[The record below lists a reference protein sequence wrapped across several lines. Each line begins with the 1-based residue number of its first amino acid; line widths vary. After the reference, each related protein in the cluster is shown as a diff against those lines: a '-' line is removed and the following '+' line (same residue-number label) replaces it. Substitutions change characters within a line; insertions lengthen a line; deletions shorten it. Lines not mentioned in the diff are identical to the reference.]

1 VGFLTQISLN
11 FLPCAT
17 IAALFLSASFVMH
30 PRKLVVFIA
39 QAITVGLAL
48 AFLLTL
54 FWPGLL
60 RREATSVEV
69 REAAEPAAL
78 SSGGPVSYA
87 AAVDRA
93 APAVVN
99 INTAKVVTVKPN
111 PLFKDPIFQQFF
123 GQGQNSPRQRV
134 ERSLGS
140 GVIFSDQGYILT
152 NHHVIGGADAIQ
164 VFLRDGRSAT
174 AKVIGG
180 DPETDLA
187 VLKID
192 LKNLPAIT
200 LAKSERVRVGDVVLA
215 IGNPFG
221 VGQTVTM
228 GIVSAT
234 GRSALGINTFENF
247 IQTDAAINPGNS
259 GGALVDAHGNLIGI
273 NTVIF
278 SQTGGSVGI
287 GFAIP
292 TSLAKGV
299 MEQIIEH
306 GRPLRG
312 WLGIEAQMLT
322 PELLE
327 AYGLKKGTEGLVIT
341 ALYRDGPA
349 HKAGVEP
356 GDILVTIDGKKIVD
370 AREVLLTISNHKP
383 GEHVRLEL
391 IREGK
396 PFTVDAIAAERPTP
410 PPRADRG

>member
-1 VGFLTQISLN
+1 
-11 FLPCAT
+11 
-17 IAALFLSASFVMH
+17 MH
-30 PRKLVVFIA
+30 LRKLVVFIA

-60 RREATSVEV
+60 RREAPSVEV
-69 REAAEPAAL
+69 REAAESATI
-78 SSGGPVSYA
+78 STGGPVSYA
-87 AAVDRA
+87 AAVDKA

-111 PLFKDPIFQQFF
+111 PLLKDPIFQKFF
-123 GQGQNSPRQRV
+123 GQGQQSPRQRV

-152 NHHVIGGADAIQ
+152 NYHVIGDADAIQ
-164 VFLRDGRSAT
+164 VYLRDGRTAA

-200 LAKSERVRVGDVVLA
+200 LGKSERVRVGDVVLA

-273 NTVIF
+273 NSVIF
-278 SQTGGSVGI
+278 SQSGGSVGI

-327 AYGLKKGTEGLVIT
+327 AFGLKKGTEGLVIT

-356 GDILVTIDGKKIVD
+356 GDILVSIDGKKIGD
-370 AREVLLTISNHKP
+370 ARDVLLTISNHKP
-383 GEHVRLEL
+383 GEHIKLEL
-391 IREGK
+391 LRDGK
-396 PFTVDAIAAERPTP
+396 PLSVNAVAAERPATQ
-410 PPRADRG
+410 PRAGRG

>member
-1 VGFLTQISLN
+1 ML
-11 FLPCAT
+11 
-17 IAALFLSASFVMH
+17 
-30 PRKLVVFIA
+30 PRKLILFVA
-39 QAITVGLAL
+39 QAIVVGLAL

-60 RREATSVEV
+60 RREATSIEV
-69 REAAEPAAL
+69 RETNGLTAQPAT
-78 SSGGPVSYA
+78 GPVSYA
-87 AAVDRA
+87 AAVEKA

-99 INTAKVVTVKPN
+99 INTAKVVNVQPN
-111 PLFKDPIFQQFF
+111 PLFKDPLFQQFF
-123 GQGQNSPRQRV
+123 GRGQISPRKQI

-200 LAKSERVRVGDVVLA
+200 LGKSEHVRVGDVSLA

-221 VGQTVTM
+221 FGQTVTM

-273 NTVIF
+273 NTAIF

-292 TSLAKGV
+292 TSIAKGV
-299 MEQIIEH
+299 MEQIIAH

-312 WLGIEAQMLT
+312 WLGIEAQALT
-322 PELLE
+322 PELIE
-327 AYGLKKGTEGLVIT
+327 AFGLKKGTVGLVIT
-341 ALYRDGPA
+341 TLYRNGPA
-349 HKAGVEP
+349 HKAGIEP
-356 GDILVTIDGKKIVD
+356 GDVLVAIDGKKAGD
-370 AREVLLTISNHKP
+370 AREVLMAISSHKP
-383 GEHVRLEL
+383 GERIKLDIL
-391 IREGK
+391 REGK
-396 PFTVDAIAAERPTP
+396 PLTIEAIAGERPATQ
-410 PPRADRG
+410 PRAGRG

>member
-1 VGFLTQISLN
+1 ML
-11 FLPCAT
+11 
-17 IAALFLSASFVMH
+17 
-30 PRKLVVFIA
+30 PRKLIVFVA
-39 QAITVGLAL
+39 QAIVVGLAL

-60 RREATSVEV
+60 RREATTIEV
-69 REAAEPAAL
+69 RETNGFTTLPA
-78 SSGGPVSYA
+78 GGPVSYA
-87 AAVDRA
+87 AAVERA

-99 INTAKVVTVKPN
+99 INTAKVVNVQPN

-123 GQGQNSPRQRV
+123 GRGLNSPRKHV

-200 LAKSERVRVGDVVLA
+200 LGKSDHVRVGDVALA

-221 VGQTVTM
+221 FGQTVTM

-234 GRSALGINTFENF
+234 GRYALGINTFENF
-247 IQTDAAINPGNS
+247 IQTDAAVNPGNS

-273 NTVIF
+273 NTAIF
-278 SQTGGSVGI
+278 SQTGSSVGI

-292 TSLAKGV
+292 TSIAKGV
-299 MEQIIEH
+299 MEQIIAH

-312 WLGIEAQMLT
+312 WLGIEAQALT

-327 AYGLKKGTEGLVIT
+327 AFGLKKGTEGLVIT
-341 ALYRDGPA
+341 TLYRNGPA

-356 GDILVTIDGKKIVD
+356 GDVLVAIDGKKTGD
-370 AREVLLTISNHKP
+370 AREVLLAISGHKP
-383 GEHVRLEL
+383 GERIKLDL
-391 IREGK
+391 MREGK
-396 PFTVDAIAAERPTP
+396 PLSIEAIAGERPATQP
-410 PPRADRG
+410 QAGRR

>member
-1 VGFLTQISLN
+1 LIS
-11 FLPCAT
+11 P
-17 IAALFLSASFVMH
+17 IAVMH

-60 RREATSVEV
+60 RREAPSMEV
-69 REAAEPAAL
+69 RETAESALQPA
-78 SSGGPVSYA
+78 SGPVSYA
-87 AAVDRA
+87 AAVEKA

-99 INTAKVVTVKPN
+99 INTAKVVTVRPN
-111 PLFKDPIFQQFF
+111 PLLNDPIFQQFF
-123 GQGQNSPRQRV
+123 GRGQDSPRKRV

-140 GVIFSDQGYILT
+140 GVIFSDQGHILT
-152 NHHVIGGADAIQ
+152 NHHVISGADAIQ

-174 AKVIGG
+174 AKVIGS

-200 LAKSERVRVGDVVLA
+200 LGKSERVRVGDVTLA

-259 GGALVDAHGNLIGI
+259 GGALVDARGNLIGI
-273 NTVIF
+273 NTAIF
-278 SQTGGSVGI
+278 SQTGSSVGI

-292 TSLAKGV
+292 TGLAKDV

-312 WLGIEAQMLT
+312 WLGIEAQTLT
-322 PELLE
+322 PELLD
-327 AYGLKKGTEGLVIT
+327 AFGLKKGTEGMVIT
-341 ALYRDGPA
+341 ALYRNGPA

-356 GDILVTIDGKKIVD
+356 GDVLVAIDGKKLGD
-370 AREVLLTISNHKP
+370 ARETLLVISNHKP
-383 GEHVRLEL
+383 GERIRLDLVRD
-391 IREGK
+391 GK
-396 PFTVDAIAAERPTP
+396 PLAIEATAAERPATQ
-410 PPRADRG
+410 PRAGRG

>member
-1 VGFLTQISLN
+1 
-11 FLPCAT
+11 
-17 IAALFLSASFVMH
+17 MH
-30 PRKLVVFIA
+30 PRKLIVFIA

-60 RREATSVEV
+60 RREEAPSVEV
-69 REAAEPAAL
+69 RETADWAMPSA
-78 SSGGPVSYA
+78 SGPVSYA
-87 AAVDRA
+87 AAVERA

-99 INTAKVVTVKPN
+99 INTAKVVAVQPN
-111 PLFKDPIFQQFF
+111 PLFRDPIFQQFF
-123 GQGQNSPRQRV
+123 GRGQDSPRKRV

-164 VFLRDGRSAT
+164 VFLRDGRSTT
-174 AKVIGG
+174 AKVIGS

-200 LAKSERVRVGDVVLA
+200 LGKSERVRVGDVTLA

-259 GGALVDAHGNLIGI
+259 GGALVDARGNLIGI
-273 NTVIF
+273 NTAIF
-278 SQTGGSVGI
+278 SQTGSSVGI

-292 TSLAKGV
+292 TSLAKDV
-299 MEQIIEH
+299 MEQIIKH

-312 WLGIEAQMLT
+312 WLGIEAQTLT
-322 PELLE
+322 PELLD
-327 AYGLKKGTEGLVIT
+327 AFGFKKGTEGLVIT
-341 ALYRDGPA
+341 ALYRNGPA

-356 GDILVTIDGKKIVD
+356 GDVLVAINGKKIGD
-370 AREVLLTISNHKP
+370 ARETLLAISNHKP
-383 GEHVRLEL
+383 GERIRLDL
-391 IREGK
+391 IRDGK
-396 PFTVDAIAAERPTP
+396 PLTIEAIAAERPATQ
-410 PPRADRG
+410 PRAGRG

>member
-1 VGFLTQISLN
+1 
-11 FLPCAT
+11 
-17 IAALFLSASFVMH
+17 MH
-30 PRKLVVFIA
+30 PRKLIVFIA

-60 RREATSVEV
+60 RREEAPSVEV
-69 REAAEPAAL
+69 RETADWAIPSA
-78 SSGGPVSYA
+78 SGPVSYA
-87 AAVDRA
+87 AAVERA

-99 INTAKVVTVKPN
+99 INTAKVVAVQPN
-111 PLFKDPIFQQFF
+111 PLFRDPIFQQFF
-123 GQGQNSPRQRV
+123 GRGQDSPRKRV

-164 VFLRDGRSAT
+164 VFLRDGRSTT
-174 AKVIGG
+174 AKVIGS

-200 LAKSERVRVGDVVLA
+200 LGKSERVRVGDVTLA

-259 GGALVDAHGNLIGI
+259 GGALVDARGNLIGI
-273 NTVIF
+273 NTAIF
-278 SQTGGSVGI
+278 SQTGSSVGI

-292 TSLAKGV
+292 TGLAKDV
-299 MEQIIEH
+299 MEQIIKH

-312 WLGIEAQMLT
+312 WLGIEAQTLT
-322 PELLE
+322 PELLD
-327 AYGLKKGTEGLVIT
+327 AFGFKKGTEGLVIT
-341 ALYRDGPA
+341 ALYRNGPA

-356 GDILVTIDGKKIVD
+356 GDVLVAINGKKIGD
-370 AREVLLTISNHKP
+370 ARETLLAISNHKP
-383 GEHVRLEL
+383 GERIRLDL
-391 IREGK
+391 IRDGK
-396 PFTVDAIAAERPTP
+396 PLTIEAIAAERPATQ
-410 PPRADRG
+410 PRAGRG